1 MNNNYNN
8 LYGDYTGATGT
19 YLINDYIDITS
30 NILEINS
37 SNYTNITSNILKNYT
52 NTNIIN
58 LDNKYKK
65 LIKEETE
72 DNSINTYITN
82 SNLAG
87 EIRFYINKPTELG
100 IPNNSVIINSA
111 GGLEIY
117 YKYNGAINLLE
128 QEGFKNIIYEI
139 ISSKASINLLGGF
152 IGTLQVE
159 TASIIT
165 YLIRNRP
172 QNELGELLEAPAFDN
187 NSIYSQITSG
197 LSIFLTRIQNTI
209 FNNRYTLLLGSP
221 IGAGIFAFAQY
232 GADADA
238 AHTIATAIL
247 NQYDSN
253 LTLTTQ
259 EKEDLLDYG
268 SNLYIDRFNSAM
280 NNFSN
285 VCVYN
290 NFINSKIQ
298 IPQTIPSLNTSNINI
313 SINYNVGF
321 PTIGINGGSGD
332 KIILKSGSELNYP
345 LSIGNDTNNLWL
357 STNNDINFYNKG
369 VKTASITAAGDLL
382 VSGDIMVNNK
392 LLSDTYANNDQIY
405 TYSNVY
411 SVEREYPPKAYNYTS
426 LEDIETILS
435 QLSFHQ
441 NFYLDETGINYGSGY
456 YEIFSSSKYDNQT
469 TKDILFNFSTQ
480 SSFYASW
487 GISIYNGATG
497 NYSGDDT
504 LDGQYYGDWIILKI
518 PNNIILTRFRF
529 YPRINFIGKAP
540 AEFKCYGSID
550 GLIFTEIIEAQQ
562 LTRLTTANYSL
573 GYYEKTLNISF
584 NTEYNYIGFTFGKIV
599 STGFTDLNMAEIKLY
614 GKEIIDKIIV
624 DDVYTKPEKVKDVIL
639 NDTPQVCK
647 HNAFYCQTSTVIYPN
662 NGNTPYYKYDI
673 DMRNYTQTGYIQIG
687 SQSNDPY
694 RIFRIRAFLGSCYFS
709 SIKNGLPDILNY
721 EIYMSFKAN
730 AASGGQGAAGVNI
743 YAIGYPN
750 NPTLNITPPNNIF
763 ILASPFNDFNYI
775 TLVSTSPADI
785 RVIIED
791 LIS

>member
-1 MNNNYNN
+1 MNNNYYN
-8 LYGDYTGATGT
+8 LYGDYTGATGS
-19 YLINDYIDITS
+19 YSINDYIDITS

-52 NTNIIN
+52 NTNITN
-58 LDNKYKK
+58 LDNKYKI

-72 DNSINTYITN
+72 DNLINTYITN
-82 SNLAG
+82 SNIQGQIKFITRFDTNDYRYKTRIKENG
-87 EIRFYINKPTELG
+87 EIEVYYPDYNPIYPTMFVGWYNVMGSIRDAYNYQNIATEL
-100 IPNNSVIINSA
+100 I
-111 GGLEIY
+111 GGSYI
-117 YKYNGAINLLE
+117 AIND
-128 QEGFKNIIYEI
+128 IYKKYYGLVAATGASFSAITGQQLTKERFAEI
-139 ISSKASINLLGGF
+139 VIASSKAVKYNKFSQTQAILGITGLGVAGIAASLFNGVAYDTSVRNVLYDLSNLDL
-152 IGTLQVE
+152 IVYSNITQTEKE
-159 TASIIT
+159 TATTNLINDANLNIIET
-165 YLIRNRP
+165 N
-172 QNELGELLEAPAFDN
+172 
-187 NSIYSQITSG
+187 
-197 LSIFLTRIQNTI
+197 
-209 FNNRYTLLLGSP
+209 
-221 IGAGIFAFAQY
+221 
-232 GADADA
+232 
-238 AHTIATAIL
+238 
-247 NQYDSN
+247 
-253 LTLTTQ
+253 
-259 EKEDLLDYG
+259 
-268 SNLYIDRFNSAM
+268 

-285 VCVYN
+285 LALFN
-290 NFINSKIQ
+290 GFINCNIQ

-332 KIILKSGSELNYP
+332 KIILKYGSELNYP

-369 VKTASITAAGDLL
+369 VKTASITSAGDLL

-518 PNNIILTRFRF
+518 PNNIILNRFRF
-529 YPRINFIGKAP
+529 YPRIDFIGKAP

-573 GYYEKTLNISF
+573 GYYEKTLNTSF

-647 HNAFYCQTSTVIYPN
+647 HNAFYCQTSTVIFPN
-662 NGNTPYYKYDI
+662 NGSTPYYKYDI